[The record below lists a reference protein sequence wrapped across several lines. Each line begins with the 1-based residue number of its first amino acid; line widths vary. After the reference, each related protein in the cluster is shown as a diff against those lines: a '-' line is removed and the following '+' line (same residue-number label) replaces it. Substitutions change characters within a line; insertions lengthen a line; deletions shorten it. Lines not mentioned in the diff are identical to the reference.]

1 MKKKTRLL
9 PVLLAAA
16 LLLLSGCG
24 QLTVESIMNV
34 IAPTETPIPGA
45 DATFVGEQVEIVE
58 PMRLT
63 YGDMDGVF
71 CPFWANTD
79 GDRTVA
85 SLTQLS
91 LQAAEGNPAPSEI
104 LPQNNEDGSTTV
116 TIRLR
121 EGLVFSDETPI
132 TARDLMFTY
141 YVLMDSDYDGPSQVK
156 TIPVRG
162 LPDYWNG
169 MDMDMYS
176 KYITIFDMT
185 YNSGRYDKDLQ
196 DALENARRAAR
207 ENGVSEERLAGDAEV
222 KKAQAA
228 LDAYDTERAE
238 EIRAAIEEAWRRDA
252 QDLVDYTMAN
262 YSGTISLRTDYT
274 REQVMENPG
283 LQVMYTMLD
292 RGFGSMNEEGG
303 FTSNGDLSWDLV
315 EAFPTVE
322 DLYSVMYAAYN
333 GDAVQYWSI
342 EGYGR
347 GDMIANVEN
356 ELVRRWAPED
366 EYWRGSVDRIE
377 GLEMTDSR
385 TVKVTLE
392 YCDESILKIL
402 TDVYVA
408 PLHFYGDADLFRAE
422 DNSFG
427 FTRGNLSAVRAHSG
441 EAMGGGEFVYRE
453 TDVRTVYLDPNGF
466 YWLGQSETPYVELT
480 KQ

>member
-1 MKKKTRLL
+1 MKKQTRFLS
-9 PVLLAAA
+9 VLLTAIV
-16 LLLLSGCG
+16 LLSGC
-24 QLTVESIMNV
+24 QKPTVEGVMNV

-45 DATFVGEQVEIVE
+45 DTTFYGDQVEVVE

-63 YGDMDGVF
+63 YSDLDGVF
-71 CPFWANTD
+71 CPFWADTD

-85 SLTQLS
+85 ELTQLS
-91 LQAAEGNPAPSEI
+91 LLAKVGQTSPAEI
-104 LPQNNEDGSTTV
+104 TTQNNEDGSTTV

-121 EGLVFSDETPI
+121 EGLNFSDETPV

-141 YVLMDSDYDGPSQVK
+141 YVLLDSDYDGPSQVK
-156 TIPVRG
+156 TVPVRG

-169 MDMDMYS
+169 MDMDMYT

-185 YNSGRYDKDLQ
+185 YNTGRYDKDLQ
-196 DALENARRAAR
+196 EALENARRAAK
-207 ENGVSEERLAGDAEV
+207 ENGVGEERLANDPEV

-228 LDAYDTERAE
+228 LDAYDTVRAE

-252 QDLVDYTMAN
+252 QALVDYTMAN
-262 YSGTISLRTDYT
+262 YSGTISLRTDYSK
-274 REQVMENPG
+274 EEVMDNPG

-333 GDAVQYWSI
+333 GDAEQYWSI

-347 GDMIANVEN
+347 GDMIGSVEN
-356 ELVRRWAPED
+356 DLVRRWAPED
-366 EYWRGSVDRIE
+366 EYWRGAVDTIQ
-377 GLEMTDSR
+377 GLEMTDSH
-385 TVKVTLE
+385 TVSVTLE
-392 YCDESILKIL
+392 YCDDVILKNL
-402 TDVYVA
+402 TSIYVA
-408 PLHFYGDADLFRAE
+408 PLHFYGDVDLFRLE
-422 DNSFG
+422 DDSFG
-427 FTRGNLSAVRAHSG
+427 FTRGDLSAVRAHAG
-441 EAMGGGEFVYRE
+441 EVLGGGEFVYRE
-453 TDVRTVYLDPNGF
+453 TDVRTVYLDPNEY
-466 YWLGQSETPYVELT
+466 YWLGQSEVPYVELA